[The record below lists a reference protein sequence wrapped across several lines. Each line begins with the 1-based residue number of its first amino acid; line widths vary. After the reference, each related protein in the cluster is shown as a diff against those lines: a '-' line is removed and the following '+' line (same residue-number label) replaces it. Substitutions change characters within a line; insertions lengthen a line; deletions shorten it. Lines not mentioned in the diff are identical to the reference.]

1 MSAQPRLDLV
11 ILAPGRD
18 DREALDGL
26 LSTRQ
31 PSLGIRPVS
40 FEILVHPR
48 RDPGCYHEAP
58 DILQPYLRRAARA
71 LVMFDLEGSGQE
83 ARTAAEVAAD
93 LLGRLKRSGW
103 DDRAAIVVI
112 DPELEVWVW
121 SDSPQVDA
129 VLGWSGRIPSLRQWL
144 ESKGLWTAGNP
155 KPSFP
160 KDAFLAA
167 LREASVQKSSALF
180 RELAERVGLERCND
194 PAFAELRG
202 LLTAWFPAGAG
213 N

>member
-1 MSAQPRLDLV
+1 MIAALPLDLV
-11 ILAPGRD
+11 VLVPGKD

-26 LSTRQ
+26 LATRG
-31 PSLGIRPVS
+31 PSLGTRPINYEV
-40 FEILVHPR
+40 LVHPR

-93 LLGRLKRSGW
+93 LLCRFKRSGW
-103 DDRAAIVVI
+103 DERAAIVVI

-155 KPSFP
+155 KPSWP
-160 KDAFLAA
+160 KDAFLVA
-167 LREASVQKSSALF
+167 LREASVQRSSALF
-180 RELAERVGLERCND
+180 RELAEKVGLERCQD
-194 PAFAELRG
+194 PAFAQLRT
-202 LLTAWFPAGAG
+202 LLATWFPAGAT